1 MAKFQIHTSAKAVA
15 IPSPAVEQ
23 WMRDRIAASGGDPAI
38 VPTMDFCL
46 LHPRRVLELTGLSRS
61 VFYRLIDEG
70 VFPKPIR
77 IDRQPSRPEA
87 SNDSA

>member
-46 LHPRRVLELTGLSRS
+46 LRPRRVLELTGLSRS
-61 VFYRLIDEG
+61 VFYCLVAAG
-70 VFPKPIR
+70 VFPKPVR
-77 IDRQPSRPEA
+77 IDRQPATQEA
-87 SNDSA
+87 NEAA